1 LEQSLKVRVYRG
13 DIQGL
18 RAVAILLVVFAH
30 AKVPGFSSG
39 FVGVDV
45 FFVLSGYLIT
55 GLLVEE
61 LSSSQFIAFAAFYAR
76 RFRRLLPSLVLVIV
90 AGMAMAAL
98 VLPDAQLEDQTLS
111 GAWAAVWLSNFHFL
125 FADTDY
131 FRAGSA
137 ANWFLHTWS
146 LGVEEQF
153 YLVWPALLWLA
164 QRGCTSSSRLPRW
177 RAVMLAIL
185 VVSLG
190 TCVYLSARS
199 PGAAFYLMPTRAWQF
214 ALGAMIVFRGDSIR
228 DFTGARP
235 IIRYAGIVGLALIV
249 ASAALLPS
257 TIVYPGAWA
266 VIPSVGAFLVILA
279 GESRPD
285 EGAGAFL
292 SLPVMR
298 RLGNVSYSWYL
309 WHWPVL
315 QFGFALGVVSL
326 TGRCAL
332 AACSLM
338 LATGTYLW
346 VEKPTRANRRL
357 VAKPA
362 WPVGGAIALMIVV
375 NAFAIRWNNQLRDL
389 PVTQEDRQYR
399 AEAVMVSAVYQAG
412 CDDWYKTADVRVCA
426 FGSSEAQHTAVVMG
440 DSIALQWFP
449 ALAEIFSN
457 KSDWRLLV
465 LTKSSCPM
473 VDESFFYERI
483 GRNYDE
489 CDTWRRGAL
498 AEVARL
504 KPDILVLGSTFT
516 YPLGQTQWT
525 EGTKRLLQAVAPS
538 SGRVYLIRSTPVL
551 PFDAL
556 ACLTNHSVLYSALH
570 TSSTRCTAPNVDA
583 HGDDVFSWISAST
596 RSFPNVATVDM
607 SDVVCPASKCQALRD
622 GTVVFR
628 DNQHLAV
635 SFARSLSDQLATRLE
650 IRP

>member
-1 LEQSLKVRVYRG
+1 
-13 DIQGL
+13 
-18 RAVAILLVVFAH
+18 
-30 AKVPGFSSG
+30 
-39 FVGVDV
+39 
-45 FFVLSGYLIT
+45 
-55 GLLVEE
+55 
-61 LSSSQFIAFAAFYAR
+61 
-76 RFRRLLPSLVLVIV
+76 
-90 AGMAMAAL
+90 
-98 VLPDAQLEDQTLS
+98 
-111 GAWAAVWLSNFHFL
+111 
-125 FADTDY
+125 
-131 FRAGSA
+131 
-137 ANWFLHTWS
+137 
-146 LGVEEQF
+146 
-153 YLVWPALLWLA
+153 
-164 QRGCTSSSRLPRW
+164 
-177 RAVMLAIL
+177 
-185 VVSLG
+185 
-190 TCVYLSARS
+190 
-199 PGAAFYLMPTRAWQF
+199 
-214 ALGAMIVFRGDSIR
+214 
-228 DFTGARP
+228 
-235 IIRYAGIVGLALIV
+235 
-249 ASAALLPS
+249 
-257 TIVYPGAWA
+257 
-266 VIPSVGAFLVILA
+266 
-279 GESRPD
+279 
-285 EGAGAFL
+285 
-292 SLPVMR
+292 
-298 RLGNVSYSWYL
+298 
-309 WHWPVL
+309 
-315 QFGFALGVVSL
+315 
-326 TGRCAL
+326 
-332 AACSLM
+332 
-338 LATGTYLW
+338 
-346 VEKPTRANRRL
+346 
-357 VAKPA
+357 
-362 WPVGGAIALMIVV
+362 LMIVV

-551 PFDAL
+551 PFDAP